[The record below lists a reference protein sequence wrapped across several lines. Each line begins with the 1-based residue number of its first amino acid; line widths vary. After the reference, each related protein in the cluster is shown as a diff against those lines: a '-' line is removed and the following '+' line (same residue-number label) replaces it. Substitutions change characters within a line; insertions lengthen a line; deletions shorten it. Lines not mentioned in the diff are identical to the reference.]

1 MVDMPA
7 ADIATLHAL
16 AEDLGDVDI
25 VREVVRTYLAELP
38 GRRAAMAAAL
48 DSGDVAGLRFG
59 AHGLGSASTLV
70 GAHEVAAACGR
81 IEYASAAQAPDEW
94 AALVAAWDD
103 ANSRAEAGL
112 RSWLD
117 APPVGD

>member
-1 MVDMPA
+1 
-7 ADIATLHAL
+7 
-16 AEDLGDVDI
+16 
-25 VREVVRTYLAELP
+25 
-38 GRRAAMAAAL
+38 MAAAL

-81 IEYASAAQAPDEW
+81 IEHASAAQAPDEW